1 MSRKYLAFDIE
12 TAKVQPVSE
21 RDWKPHRPL
30 GISCVATLMSGSD
43 EPLLWHG
50 GVNHRRPASRMN
62 RHEVMRLVNHL
73 ASQVKRGYTIVTWNG
88 VGFDFDILAEES
100 GMLHRCKCL
109 AGNHVDMMF
118 HVLCKVGYAI
128 SLDSAARGMDLVGK
142 KAGMTGALAPRF
154 WAEGR
159 RKEVLEYVAH
169 DVQITLQLAQICE
182 SQGYIRWVTRSGRK
196 RELSLPKGWLPV
208 SLAER
213 LPEPYNLWMCGQWSR
228 TRFTAWLRERK
239 SSSFR

>member
-21 RDWKPHRPL
+21 RDWKSHRPL
-30 GISCVATLMSGSD
+30 GISCAATLMSDSG

-50 GVNHRRPASRMN
+50 GANHKRPDSRMN
-62 RHEVMRLVNHL
+62 RHEVMRLVNYL
-73 ASQVKRGYTIVTWNG
+73 ARQVKRGYTIVTWNG

-100 GMLHRCKCL
+100 GMLQKCIYL
-109 AGNHVDMMF
+109 AGEHVDMMF
-118 HVLCKVGYAI
+118 HVLCQLGYAI

-182 SQGYIRWVTRSGRK
+182 SQGYIRWVTRSGRR
-196 RELSLPKGWLPV
+196 REVSLPKGWLPV

-213 LPEPYNLWMCGQWSR
+213 LPEPCNLWMCGQWSR

-239 SSSFR
+239 SSSSR